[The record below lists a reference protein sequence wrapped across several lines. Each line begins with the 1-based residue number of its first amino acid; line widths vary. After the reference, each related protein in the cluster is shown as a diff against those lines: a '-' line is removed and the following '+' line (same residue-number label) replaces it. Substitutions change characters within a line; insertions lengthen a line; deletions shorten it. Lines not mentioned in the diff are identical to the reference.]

1 MALGMSADTNNN
13 RCLATESLSLHVS
26 STPKAM
32 LFECVNVCVCAY
44 QCNQNTSYFDG
55 LLFSFSTITS
65 NNLSLAVSALLNPDL
80 QLDHGIRIGSGTDMI
95 PLQ

>member
-32 LFECVNVCVCAY
+32 LFECVNVCVCV
-44 QCNQNTSYFDG
+44 CVHTSVIKTPLTLMDCSSASPQS
-55 LLFSFSTITS
+55 LPTIY
-65 NNLSLAVSALLNPDL
+65 P
-80 QLDHGIRIGSGTDMI
+80 
-95 PLQ
+95 